1 MAETIIG
8 LVGSMFA
15 GGATAGATAGAA
27 TAGATAG
34 AAAGTGLTLSTILQG
49 GATVLGIVS
58 AIGAGNADAD
68 ALELQAKDQERQ
80 QALDTLQGIDRRTSI
95 KKALRDA
102 TGAQDVAYAS
112 SGVDLSFGTAA
123 KARNDANRESDL
135 ALNTSSGTELSQS
148 GRLMERAANYRSS
161 AKRARRGGLIDAAVG
176 GIKNTVSILDR
187 Y

>member
-1 MAETIIG
+1 MEVI
-8 LVGSMFA
+8 
-15 GGATAGATAGAA
+15 GGAIASLFTGGSAAAGSAAAAGATAGA
-27 TAGATAG
+27 

-58 AIGAGNADAD
+58 AIGAGKADSD

-123 KARNDANRESDL
+123 KARDDSFREADL
-135 ALNTSSGTELSQS
+135 ALDTSSGTELTQS

-161 AKRARRGGLIDAAVG
+161 AKRARRGGVVDALTG